1 MKLIFTV
8 ILGFITYLGNSQSIE
23 QGKKELYYDR
33 LASAKQTFQQVI
45 QQYPENGEAWFNLAK
60 LYVMLDQL
68 QQASDTL
75 QAAPEAA
82 RKDPFFKVAEGI
94 SFVQK
99 NSKDQAAVYFDD
111 IMSMMKKRNENLA
124 AAIAWVQINMPGGN
138 PEYAINILN
147 KAIKKSKHNPELY
160 VLLGDAW
167 RKRTDGTEAFK
178 AYQNAI
184 NKDKNYA
191 VAYYRIGQIFLSQKN
206 KEVYSDYFRKA
217 VTADP
222 EYSPAWYKLYV
233 YEFSRNPAKSLEY
246 YTKYTQNADQTIQME
261 YDIIDLYYLNQE
273 YNKAIDK
280 ANALISAEQKNT
292 KPRIYKLIAYSY
304 AGKNDTSAA
313 LTAMKQYFANEQDSN
328 IIAKDYE
335 AMSAYYLSLPD
346 QDSLAADY
354 LAKAA
359 ALEQDSAARFD
370 DYKKLA
376 DMAKAKKDYEAQ
388 AKWLEKFCEGN
399 PAASNLD
406 LFYWG
411 IANYRIEN
419 YLKADTVFGIYSEKY
434 PDQSFGYYW
443 QAKSK
448 ALQDTNM
455 SAGLAVPVYEKLIE
469 VLDKNPDDENYKKW
483 ISEAYSYLAA
493 YAANTQKD
501 YVQAISYFE
510 KVLTIDPENAMA
522 KKYIDILDRQVKKA
536 SNTDNSSIQETNS
549 E

>member
-1 MKLIFTV
+1 MKLIFTI
-8 ILGFITYLGNSQSIE
+8 ILGSIIYIGNCQSIE
-23 QGKKELYYDR
+23 QGKKQVYYDR
-33 LASAKQTFQQVI
+33 LVSAKQTFQQVI

-60 LYVMLDQL
+60 VYIMLDEP
-68 QQASDTL
+68 QQANDTL
-75 QAAPEAA
+75 LTAPEAVK
-82 RKDPFFKVAEGI
+82 KDPFFKIAEGI
-94 SFVQK
+94 NFIQK
-99 NSKDQAAVYFDD
+99 NSADKTAAYFDD
-111 IMSMMKKRNENLA
+111 IMSMMKKKNENLA
-124 AAIAWVQINMPGGN
+124 AAIAWVQINVPGGN
-138 PEYAINILN
+138 PEYAIKILT
-147 KAIKKSKHNPELY
+147 KAIKKNKHNPELY
-160 VLLGDAW
+160 ILLGDAW
-167 RKRTDGTEAFK
+167 RKRINGTEAFK

-184 NKDKNYA
+184 NKDKNHA
-191 VAYYRIGQIFLSQKN
+191 AAYYRIGQIFLSQKN

-217 VTADP
+217 VAADP

-246 YTKYTQNADQTIQME
+246 YTKYTQNADQAIQME

-280 ANALISAEQKNT
+280 ANALINSQQKNT

-313 LTAMKQYFANEQDSN
+313 LAAMKQYFANEQDSN

-335 AMSAYYLSLPD
+335 AMSTYYLSLPE

-359 ALEQDSAARFD
+359 AVEKDSVARFD

-376 DMAKAKKDYEAQ
+376 DMAKARKDYEAQ
-388 AKWLEKFCEGN
+388 ATWLEKFCEGN
-399 PAASNLD
+399 PAATNLD

-419 YLKADTVFGIYSEKY
+419 YTKADTVFGIYSEKY

-448 ALQDTNM
+448 ALQDTSM

-469 VLDKNPDDENYKKW
+469 VLDKNTSDENYKKW
-483 ISEAYSYLAA
+483 ITEAYSYLAA
-493 YAANTQKD
+493 YAANSQKD
-501 YVQAISYFE
+501 YIQAISYFE
-510 KVLTIDPENAMA
+510 KVLTIDPENEMA
-522 KKYIDILDRQVKKA
+522 KKYIDILDKQVKRA
-536 SNTDNSSIQETNS
+536 AGTDNSSIQDTNS